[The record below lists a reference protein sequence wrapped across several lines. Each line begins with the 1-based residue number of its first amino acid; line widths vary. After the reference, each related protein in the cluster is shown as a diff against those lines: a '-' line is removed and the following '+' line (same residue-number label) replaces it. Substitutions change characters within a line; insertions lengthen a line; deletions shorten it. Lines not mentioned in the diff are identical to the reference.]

1 MNLPEAA
8 AVPAARAALIV
19 ADILGIDGVDD
30 RGQRGCNLLGHLS
43 DAAVPELFS
52 RPEMRRIEGRLWR
65 RSG

>member
-30 RGQRGCNLLGHLS
+30 RGQT
-43 DAAVPELFS
+43 
-52 RPEMRRIEGRLWR
+52 RL
-65 RSG
+65 